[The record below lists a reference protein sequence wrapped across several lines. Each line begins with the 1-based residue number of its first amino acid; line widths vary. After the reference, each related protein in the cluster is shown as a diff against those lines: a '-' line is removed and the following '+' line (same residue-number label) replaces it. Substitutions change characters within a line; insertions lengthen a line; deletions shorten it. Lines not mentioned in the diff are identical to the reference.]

1 MHGHSFMVTG
11 LYGVISY
18 VVVDTQKVAQAVEAV
33 VSAVLQVLI
42 AALLAYLA
50 AKKAA
55 RKFLEA
61 IAAILKQF
69 AFAIQ
74 QLATLILYLAIGLV
88 LLGTLILAAKALA
101 PALAGGA
108 VVLGTAAAVAILVLV
123 IAGAAQAPSKTPT
136 GGRRSVSY
144 NGDRRAL
151 RPAAR
156 PRDFA
161 TAVCLVAGASGPT
174 ACGHLG
180 RKNGLHSRDRGRHA
194 ARLN

>member
-74 QLATLILYLAIGLV
+74 QLATLILYLAIGV

>member
-74 QLATLILYLAIGLV
+74 QLATLILYLAIGV

-180 RKNGLHSRDRGRHA
+180 RKNGLHSRDRGLHA

>member
-1 MHGHSFMVTG
+1 
-11 LYGVISY
+11 
-18 VVVDTQKVAQAVEAV
+18 
-33 VSAVLQVLI
+33 
-42 AALLAYLA
+42 LLAYLA

-74 QLATLILYLAIGLV
+74 QLATLILYLAIGV

>member
-74 QLATLILYLAIGLV
+74 QLATLILYMAIGV

-180 RKNGLHSRDRGRHA
+180 RKNGLHSRDRGLHA